1 MKKTTVIFATIC
13 LWMLGI
19 MAESLSA
26 YPAATSRHPAL
37 PQKMTADAD
46 SSHTWN
52 ALHYDLN
59 LTVTPIAVP
68 DSLYISGDLRI
79 EFTPVQVNLDTV
91 TLHLVGLEVTGAQL
105 NFIPCSWTRVDCLL
119 FVALPAP
126 HQPGE
131 HLFLDLHY
139 SGVPIRTGNLLGGVG
154 IYYPSPTIIYTQ
166 ADPRGLRNWM
176 PCWDEPW
183 DKATLR
189 QRLTFPSSFTVAAN
203 GNLESVVPLG
213 QWTQWTYFMNYPIA
227 TYLVSFCASNYA
239 TFEQNAGSVA
249 VKNYVYPQ
257 HLAAAQS
264 DLQRVPEMI
273 QAFSEFFGD
282 YPFDTF
288 GYAEAPVFGSGGG
301 AMENQTLVTLG
312 SQLINGT
319 GQYESL
325 FAHELAHMWF
335 GDAAGY
341 LDWPEMWL
349 SEGFATYAEALWAQ
363 HLNGM
368 SAYRQAILADQ
379 QAYLGWENTL
389 NPHPMYDPPWTIIW
403 SQLTY
408 EKGAC
413 VLDMLRY
420 HTGDDAF
427 FQILQNYF
435 AAFAYGNATTEDLA
449 SVVQQVTGEN
459 YDWFFDQWVYQA
471 GYPNIE
477 YLADWAPQGDEFLLN
492 LSVAQVQNDRMP
504 RFKSKADLYVF
515 SAGDSLILPFTLEA
529 TPTQQI
535 QWTLAVE
542 PDLVQLDPLNQ
553 ILGFKIRRDDLT
565 APHLEAADVQILDL
579 GGNGFLDPGETGQLT
594 LRLINSGV
602 PTPDLEAELTSMDAQ
617 LIVQEGNRPVPALP
631 FYGQFDFYDHPFP
644 VVNAAGSASRWV
656 ELRLEIREAIS
667 GSTVATIWLYLPVG
681 SPELLLVDDDGGQNY
696 EEKIQQALDGIR
708 RVYRTVEYTAPDS
721 LPPLNEY
728 FGVIWSCGR
737 QTTNTLNPADQTI
750 LQSYLNSGGALLLS
764 GRGVVPDLAATDF
777 FQNTLHTRAQG
788 TTPIAL
794 LNGADPLVEGTSF
807 FISGDGFNQDVVEP
821 DGVSGAGR
829 LLTWFNIGSGGA
841 VKYDGAYKSCVLGFG
856 IEDIQRGNPNFDDPE
871 ALLGPLMAWFTGT
884 SGVQPGGNF
893 LPPTEFVLG
902 QNFPNPFNSTTVI
915 PLNLP
920 FKSQVKIELYNLMG
934 GRIRTIYAGI
944 LDAGQRK
951 IRIDAEALSSGVYFY
966 RVEASGLQH
975 GGKSFNAGKMVVLK

>member
-1 MKKTTVIFATIC
+1 MKHRMKIFPAVCMWI
-13 LWMLGI
+13 LWIPGVL
-19 MAESLSA
+19 LSA
-26 YPAATSRHPAL
+26 PPASIFHHPIP
-37 PQKMTADAD
+37 PQELSADAD
-46 SSHTWN
+46 STHTWN

-68 DSLYISGDLRI
+68 DSLFISGDLRI
-79 EFTPVQVNLDTV
+79 EFTPMEANLDTV

-105 NFIPCSWTRVDCLL
+105 NSVPCSWTRVDCLL

-154 IYYPSPTIIYTQ
+154 IFYPSPTMIYTQ

-189 QRLTFPSSFTVAAN
+189 QRLTFPSSFTVVAN
-203 GNLESVVPLG
+203 GNLESVVPVG

-239 TFEQNAGSVA
+239 AFEQNAGSVA
-249 VKNYVYPQ
+249 VKHYVYPQ
-257 HLAAAQS
+257 HLAAAQM

-273 QAFSEFFGD
+273 QTFSEFFGQ

-301 AMENQTLVTLG
+301 AMENQTIVTLG
-312 SQLINGT
+312 SQLITGT

-325 FAHELAHMWF
+325 FSHELAHMWF

-363 HLNGM
+363 HLNGV
-368 SAYRQAILADQ
+368 SAYRQSILADQ

-389 NPHPMYDPPWTIIW
+389 DPHPMYDPPWNIIW

-420 HTGDDAF
+420 HVGDDAF
-427 FQILQNYF
+427 FQILQDYF
-435 AAFAYGNATTEDLA
+435 ASFAYGNATTEDLA
-449 SVVQQVTGEN
+449 AAVQQVTGED
-459 YDWFFDQWVYQA
+459 YGWFFDQWVYQA
-471 GYPNIE
+471 GYPSFE
-477 YLADWAPQGDEFLLN
+477 YLTTCEPQEDEYLLT

-515 SAGDSLILPFTLEA
+515 SSEDTLILPFTLEA
-529 TPTQQI
+529 APTQQL
-535 QWTLAVE
+535 QWTLAVQ
-542 PDLVQLDPLNQ
+542 PDLVQLDPLNH

-565 APHLEAADVQILDL
+565 GPELEAADPRILDQ
-579 GGNGFLDPGETGQLT
+579 GGDGFLDPGENGDLT
-594 LRLINSGV
+594 LRLLNSGL
-602 PTPDLEAELTSMDAQ
+602 PTPALTAELTSMDAQ
-617 LIVQEGNRPVPALP
+617 LIVLDGIRPIPALP
-631 FYGQFDFYDHPFP
+631 FYGQFDFTGDPFQ
-644 VVNAAGSASRWV
+644 VQNAAGSSSRWV
-656 ELRLEIREAIS
+656 ELSLEIREAAS
-667 GSTVATIWLYLPVG
+667 GSSVATLWLYLPVG
-681 SPELLLVDDDGGQNY
+681 APELLLVDDDGGQNY
-696 EEKIQQALDGIR
+696 EEMILQALNGIR
-708 RVYRTVEYTAPDS
+708 RVVRTVEYTAPDS
-721 LPPLNEY
+721 LPPLGDY

-737 QTTNTLNPADQTI
+737 QTTNTLTPADQTL
-750 LQSYLNSGGALLLS
+750 LQAYLNAGGALLLS
-764 GRGVVPDLAATDF
+764 GRGVVPDLAATAF
-777 FQNTLHTRAQG
+777 FQNTLHARAQG
-788 TTPIAL
+788 TTPISL

-807 FISGDGFNQDVVEP
+807 FICGDGFNQDVVEP
-821 DGVSGAGR
+821 DGSDGSGR

-884 SGVQPGGNF
+884 PGVNPREDDP
-893 LPPTEFVLG
+893 LPQVFEVG
-902 QNFPNPFNSTTVI
+902 QSYPNPCNARAAI
-915 PLNLP
+915 PITLP
-920 FKSQVKIELYNLMG
+920 QPSQIKVTLYNLTGKKATDVFSGMLNS
-934 GRIRTIYAGI
+934 GRNRIL
-944 LDAGQRK
+944 LDATF
-951 IRIDAEALSSGVYFY
+951 LPSGLYFY
-966 RVEASGLQH
+966 KVEATGLNR
-975 GGKSFNAGKMVVLK
+975 GGKSSFVGKMAVLK

>member
-1 MKKTTVIFATIC
+1 MSRRTILTTGF
-13 LWMLGI
+13 LWIVWNSAAALAAFHAPRI
-19 MAESLSA
+19 HPPVPPQTLS
-26 YPAATSRHPAL
+26 S
-37 PQKMTADAD
+37 DAD
-46 SSHTWN
+46 SSHAWN

-68 DSLYISGDLRI
+68 DSLFISGDLRI
-79 EFTPVQVNLDTV
+79 EFTPVEANLDTV
-91 TLHLVGLEVTGAQL
+91 ALHLVGLEVTGAQL
-105 NFIPCSWTRVDCLL
+105 NSIPCSWTRVDCLL

-139 SGVPIRTGNLLGGVG
+139 SGVPVRTGDLLGGVG
-154 IYYPSPTIIYTQ
+154 IFYPSPTMIYTQ

-213 QWTQWTYFMNYPIA
+213 PWTQWTYYMNYPIA

-239 TFEQNAGSVA
+239 AFEQNAGSVA

-257 HLAAAQS
+257 HLTAAQT

-273 QAFSEFFGD
+273 QTFSEFFGA

-312 SQLINGT
+312 SQLITGT

-363 HLNGM
+363 HLNGLP
-368 SAYRQAILADQ
+368 AYRQAILADQ

-389 NPHPMYDPPWTIIW
+389 DPHPMYDPPWNIIW

-420 HTGDDAF
+420 HVGDDAF
-427 FQILQNYF
+427 FQILQDYF
-435 AAFAYGNATTEDLA
+435 AAYRYGNASTEDLA
-449 SVVQQVTGEN
+449 AVVQQATGED
-459 YDWFFDQWVYQA
+459 YGWFFDQWVYQA
-471 GYPNIE
+471 GYPNFE
-477 YLADWAPQGDEFLLN
+477 YLATWAPQEDAFLLT
-492 LSVAQVQNDRMP
+492 LSLAQVQNDRMP

-515 SAGDSLILPFTLEA
+515 HAQDTLILPFTIEA
-529 TPTQQI
+529 TPTQQL

-542 PDLVQLDPLNQ
+542 PDLVQLDPSNH
-553 ILGFKIRRDDLT
+553 ILGFKVRRDDLT
-565 APHLEAADVQILDL
+565 GPQLEAADTRILDA
-579 GGNGFLDPGETGQLT
+579 GGDGFLDPGESGDLI
-594 LRLINSGV
+594 LRLTNSGL
-602 PTPDLEAELTSMDAQ
+602 PTPDLVAELSSLDAQ
-617 LIVQEGNRPVPALP
+617 LIVLEGTRQIPALP
-631 FYGQFDFYDHPFP
+631 FYGQFDFAGDPFR
-644 VVNAAGSASRWV
+644 VQNAAGSPSRWV
-656 ELRLEIREAIS
+656 ELRLQINEAQS
-667 GSTVATIWLYLPVG
+667 GSSVAALWLYLPVG
-681 SPELLLVDDDGGQNY
+681 TPEILLVDDDGGQNY
-696 EEKIQQALDGIR
+696 EEKIQQALNGIR
-708 RVYRTVEYTAPDS
+708 RVVRTVEYIAPDS
-721 LPPLNEY
+721 LPPLDDY

-737 QTTNTLNPADQTI
+737 QLTNTLTPADQAL
-750 LQSYLNSGGALLLS
+750 LQAYLNGGGALLLS

-777 FQNTLHTRAQG
+777 FQNTLHARAQG

-807 FISGDGFNQDVVEP
+807 FISGDGFNQDIVEP
-821 DGVSGAGR
+821 DGAPGSSR
-829 LLTWFNIGSGGA
+829 LLTWFNIGTGGA

-856 IEDIQRGNPNFDDPE
+856 CEDIQRGNPNFDDPE
-871 ALLGPLMAWFTGT
+871 ALLGPLLAWFTGT
-884 SGVQPGGNF
+884 PGVPPGQSAP
-893 LPPTEFVLG
+893 LPRLFTVG
-902 QNFPNPFNSTTVI
+902 QNYPNPFNALTAI
-915 PLNLP
+915 PISLP
-920 FKSQVKIELYNLMG
+920 QPARVAVSLYNLTG
-934 GRIRTIYAGI
+934 QKVAAAYDGTLNSGQTRIL
-944 LDAGQRK
+944 LDAS
-951 IRIDAEALSSGVYFY
+951 ALPSGLYFY
-966 RVEASGLQH
+966 RVEANGFNSE
-975 GGKSFNAGKMVVLK
+975 GKFSYVGKMVVLK